1 MFPSYGK
8 TSQLI
13 CSANQLRANQLTAFY
28 MMGTLVVKG
37 LKFGAKFSNDSLI
50 YLFPKL
56 HKVFLLKEW
65 LGPILFKPC
74 KECIKNVLQVCCN
87 VETTQLIYIN
97 WFLYIIRAHLTFFV
111 ALESDFNPLMPGC
124 NKKVT
129 HT

>member
-1 MFPSYGK
+1 ME

-37 LKFGAKFSNDSLI
+37 LKFEAKFGNDSLI

-74 KECIKNVLQVCCN
+74 KECIKNVLQVCYN
-87 VETTQLIYIN
+87 VETTQLIYLN
-97 WFLYIIRAHLTFFV
+97 WFLYMIRAPLTFFV
-111 ALESDFNPLMPGC
+111 ALESDFNPLMAGC

>member
-1 MFPSYGK
+1 ME

-13 CSANQLRANQLTAFY
+13 CSANQLRANQLTASY
-28 MMGTLVVKG
+28 MMGTLVVKR
-37 LKFGAKFSNDSLI
+37 LKFEAKFRNDSLI

-74 KECIKNVLQVCCN
+74 KECIKNVLQVCYN
-87 VETTQLIYIN
+87 VETTQLIYLK
-97 WFLYIIRAHLTFFV
+97 WFLYIIRASLTLFV